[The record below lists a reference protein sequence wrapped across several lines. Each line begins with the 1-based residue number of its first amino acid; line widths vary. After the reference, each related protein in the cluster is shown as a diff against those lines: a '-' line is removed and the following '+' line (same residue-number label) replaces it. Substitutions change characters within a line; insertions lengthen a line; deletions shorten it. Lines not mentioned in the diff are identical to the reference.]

1 MAQLLQHM
9 REHLASMEPIGYLT
23 FAVNLIVLLF
33 SGFFARR
40 YGQIKDPERTQARL
54 RILHGFN
61 FIVFSTFILAVIFK
75 APIPRITE
83 FSESCLLIL
92 CAYLLIHLIE
102 AALLRH
108 FGHERTI
115 ENITRWVE
123 TYTSKTLE
131 LVAYAIIILITGVLL
146 ANIWGFND
154 ALKTTGVIGF
164 LALCVFTTKDYWLG
178 DFLSGLI
185 IISKGNIERGNVIRV
200 PSEDLLGIILQTRAT
215 QTIIRDL
222 VRGHD
227 ITVPN
232 TLLLKQRVDIL
243 RTDLHQ
249 GVRDYV
255 EFDIGYRTPVKT
267 TRAFLQETWENATA
281 ETRAIDSDR
290 PCKIH
295 LKYNRDHAATWR
307 LSYTLKNPH
316 SLLDASNAINLAAY
330 ELQKKHHIEL
340 STPLTAQVE
349 NLPATQPEDSAT
361 SRAK

>member
-1 MAQLLQHM
+1 MVQIL
-9 REHLASMEPIGYLT
+9 EHLDSLEPIGYFT

-61 FIVFSTFILAVIFK
+61 FIVFATFLLAVIFK
-75 APIPRITE
+75 ASIPRITE
-83 FSESCLLIL
+83 FSESCLVIL
-92 CAYLLIHLIE
+92 CTYLLIHLIE

-115 ENITRWVE
+115 EGFTRWVE

-131 LVAYAIIILITGVLL
+131 LVSYAILILVAAVLL
-146 ANIWGFND
+146 ANIWGFDD

-185 IISKGNIERGNVIRV
+185 IITKGNIERGNVIQI
-200 PSEDLLGIILQTRAT
+200 PKENILGIVLQTRAT

-222 VRGHD
+222 ARGHD

-232 TLLLKQRVDIL
+232 TLLLNQRVDIF
-243 RTDLHQ
+243 RTDLKK
-249 GVRDYV
+249 GVLDYV
-255 EFDIGYRTPVKT
+255 EFDIGYGTSPKIV
-267 TRAFLQETWENATA
+267 RAFLQSTWKNAFA
-281 ETRAIDSDR
+281 ETSAIDPDQPSKVD
-290 PCKIH
+290 

-307 LSYTLKNPH
+307 LTYTLKNPH
-316 SLLDASNAINLAAY
+316 RLLEARNAVNLAAY
-330 ELQKKHHIEL
+330 ELQEEHDIEL
-340 STPLTAQVE
+340 RTPFTAQVE
-349 NLPATQPEDSAT
+349 NLSAPHPEDSAT